1 MTDLPHDHPSPRRR
15 RPPCSHATRSTAPA
29 SGPPTSSSCAA
40 RAPYLWDADGRRYL
54 DGMAGIAV
62 ASVGHGNERLAD
74 AIAAQAR
81 R

>member
-1 MTDLPHDHPSPRRR
+1 VRGEG
-15 RPPCSHATRSTAPA
+15 A
-29 SGPPTSSSCAA
+29 
-40 RAPYLWDADGRRYL
+40 YLWDADGRRYL

-62 ASVGHGNERLAD
+62 ASVGHANERLAD